1 MMILFLLLSLCVM
14 VNGNELENQET
25 YISGSIKSFIINVCV
40 FILYTLCIAI
50 FFAGGSNRRK

>member
-1 MMILFLLLSLCVM
+1 MMILLLSL

-25 YISGSIKSFIINVCV
+25 YISGSIKSFIINVWV

-50 FFAGGSNRRK
+50 FFVGGSNRRIKN